1 MLVLRETASRTRG
14 AGDGDRLRSLQGKK
28 RSRLVENK
36 GRRWA
41 RYRALAFPGVTFTA
55 LIDGR
60 SMSYTLVDGLMFVR
74 GLGTRPEPYKPWEL
88 GDKTNLKIDSVN
100 A

>member
-1 MLVLRETASRTRG
+1 VLVLRETASRTRG

-28 RSRLVENK
+28 RSRLIESR

-55 LIDGR
+55 LFDGR
-60 SMSYTLVDGLMFVR
+60 SLSYTLVDGLMFVR

-88 GDKTNLKIDSVN
+88 SGNEKT
-100 A
+100 

>member
-14 AGDGDRLRSLQGKK
+14 AGDGDCMRALQGKK
-28 RSRLVENK
+28 RSRLAENK

-88 GDKTNLKIDSVN
+88 QTKKRGDNF
-100 A
+100 

>member
-1 MLVLRETASRTRG
+1 MLVLRKTASRERG
-14 AGDGDRLRSLQGKK
+14 AGDGDCMRSLQGTK
-28 RSRLVENK
+28 RGRLAENK

-60 SMSYTLVDGLMFVR
+60 SLSYTLVDGLMFVR

-88 GDKTNLKIDSVN
+88 GDKTNLRIDSVI

>member
-1 MLVLRETASRTRG
+1 VLVLRKTASRERG
-14 AGDGDRLRSLQGKK
+14 AGDGDRLRALQRTK
-28 RSRLVENK
+28 RSRLAEK
-36 GRRWA
+36 KARRWA

-60 SMSYTLVDGLMFVR
+60 SMSYTLVDGLMVVR

-88 GDKTNLKIDSVN
+88 SGNEKT
-100 A
+100 

>member
-1 MLVLRETASRTRG
+1 MLVLREAASRTRG
-14 AGDGDRLRSLQGKK
+14 AGDGDRLRALQRTK
-28 RSRLVENK
+28 RSRLAEK
-36 GRRWA
+36 KARRWA

-60 SMSYTLVDGLMFVR
+60 SMSYTLVDGLMVVR

-88 GDKTNLKIDSVN
+88 SGNEKT
-100 A
+100 

>member
-1 MLVLRETASRTRG
+1 MLVLRETAGRTRG
-14 AGDGDRLRSLQGKK
+14 AGDGDRMRSLQGKK
-28 RSRLVENK
+28 RSRLTENK

-88 GDKTNLKIDSVN
+88 GDKTNSVF
-100 A
+100 

>member
-1 MLVLRETASRTRG
+1 MRKTPRGERG
-14 AGDGDRLRSLQGKK
+14 AGDGDRLRSMQGTK
-28 RSRLVENK
+28 RSRLIESR

-41 RYRALAFPGVTFTA
+41 RYRALQYPGVTFTV

-60 SMSYTLVDGLMFVR
+60 PMSYTLVDGLMVVD
-74 GLGTRPEPYKPWEL
+74 GLGKRSKPYKPWEL
-88 GDKTNLKIDSVN
+88 GDKTNFRIDDKN

>member
-1 MLVLRETASRTRG
+1 MRETASRTRG
-14 AGDGDRLRSLQGKK
+14 AGDGDCMRSLQGKK
-28 RSRLVENK
+28 RSRLAEK
-36 GRRWA
+36 KARRWA

-60 SMSYTLVDGLMFVR
+60 SMSYTLVNGLMVVR

-88 GDKTNLKIDSVN
+88 GDKTNLKIDIKTLDK
-100 A
+100 